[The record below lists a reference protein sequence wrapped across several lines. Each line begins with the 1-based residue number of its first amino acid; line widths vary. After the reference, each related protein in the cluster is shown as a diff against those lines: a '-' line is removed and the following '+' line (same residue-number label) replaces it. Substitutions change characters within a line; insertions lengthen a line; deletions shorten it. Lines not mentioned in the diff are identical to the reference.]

1 MMFIGLDPGFSV
13 SPQLRPDELSLVLE
27 AGFRTIVNNR
37 PDGEE
42 AGQPTSS
49 ELRAEAQRLGI
60 DYVHIPIIS
69 TRMTDA
75 DARALNE
82 VLAGA
87 KGRVLGFCR
96 TGARSTRLWERSHEL
111 AAAGG

>member
-1 MMFIGLDPGFSV
+1 MTFTDLDPRFSV
-13 SPQLRPDELSLVLE
+13 SSQLRPDELRHVIE
-27 AGFRTIVNNR
+27 AGFDTIVNNR

-42 AGQPTSS
+42 AAQPTSAQLS
-49 ELRAEAQRLGI
+49 AEAQRLGLR
-60 DYVHIPIIS
+60 YVHLPIVPGG
-69 TRMTDA
+69 MTDA

-96 TGARSTRLWERSHEL
+96 TGARSTRLWERSQEL
-111 AAAGG
+111 AALGR

>member
-1 MMFIGLDPGFSV
+1 MTFIALDPRFSV
-13 SPQLRPDELSLVLE
+13 SPQLRPDELALVLK

-42 AGQPTSS
+42 AGQPASS

-60 DYVHIPIIS
+60 DYVHNPIIPG
-69 TRMTDA
+69 RMTDA

-82 VLAGA
+82 LLAGA
-87 KGRVLGFCR
+87 DGPVLGFCR
-96 TGARSTRLWERSHEL
+96 TGARSMSLWKRSREL
-111 AAAGG
+111 AASGG